1 LLFGYKFYAKTKGVK
16 PLEADFYTGKDI
28 IDKEEEEFL
37 RQQAARGDNAGKFE
51 KIYDKTLGL
60 IF

>member
-1 LLFGYKFYAKTKGVK
+1 MLFGYKFYSKCKRVK

-28 IDKEEEEFL
+28 IDKEEEEYL
-37 RQQAARGDNAGKFE
+37 RVQAARPHGSGKLE
-51 KIYDKTLGL
+51 KIYDKTIGL